1 MQAAGG
7 SPTHLIYRALCEG
20 DLWAMTRSWD
30 CEEGRASREGTVVT
44 CLHSAG
50 WPRVPATIPAQGPR
64 VLAPPSPILP
74 GPDLSGLSELG
85 DPRAH

>member
-1 MQAAGG
+1 
-7 SPTHLIYRALCEG
+7 
-20 DLWAMTRSWD
+20 MTRSWD
-30 CEEGRASREGTVVT
+30 CEEGGTQREGTQWSPAYIRQGGHT
-44 CLHSAG
+44 
-50 WPRVPATIPAQGPR
+50 RPATIPAQGPR